1 MKSMFGTILEFLLN
15 IFQTLKKKGKENW
28 AFFTI
33 LIAVVVTVVFMQMN
47 FEKRIEKNI
56 TETISVI
63 EDAKLEEHKKGFA
76 NSIEMYYN
84 IKNTLKS
91 YRNKIGCEYIL
102 FIEYHN
108 GAENIATGYQF
119 CKFDVT
125 ISVCADTIPEIH
137 AENYKNESLFSY
149 DIFGNVN
156 VSENRISSF
165 KMDDLIKID
174 RHLYNQI
181 KTATTVPIT
190 HVQSSHIN
198 YHGHRAGALVFL
210 FTDST
215 YNELEQIQVANCAS
229 KIENLI
235 CSKKE
240 EKKNIEE

>member
-1 MKSMFGTILEFLLN
+1 MKNMFGTIIEFLLN
-15 IFQTLKKKGKENW
+15 IFQILKKKGKENW
-28 AFFTI
+28 AFITI
-33 LIAVVVTVVFMQMN
+33 LLAAIVTVVFMQMN
-47 FEKRIEKNI
+47 FEKKLEHNI
-56 TETISVI
+56 KETISNLEEI
-63 EDAKLEEHKKGFA
+63 KIEEHKKGFA

-84 IKNTLKS
+84 IKNTLKH

-137 AENYKNESLFSY
+137 AENYKDESLFSY
-149 DIFGNVN
+149 DIFGNVT

-181 KTATTVPIT
+181 KTATTVPISY
-190 HVQSSHIN
+190 VQSSHIN
-198 YHGHRAGALVFL
+198 YNGHRAGALVFL

-215 YNELEQIQVANCAS
+215 FNELEQIQVANCAS

-235 CSKKE
+235 CNKKE
-240 EKKNIEE
+240 EKNNIEK